1 MAEPLRLLAI
11 LAHPDDES
19 LGNGGALA
27 RYAAEGVETYLV
39 TATRGER
46 GWPGDPARDPGP
58 AALGR
63 IRTAELEAAAHVL
76 GISEVAFLD
85 YMDGDLDE
93 ADPGEAVAKI
103 ARHIRRVR
111 PQVIL
116 TFPPDGAY
124 GHPDHIAIS
133 QFALTAAVCAADAG
147 YDPAGD
153 LPPHVTA
160 KFYFMAFTRA
170 QSAAYQ
176 SVFGDLVM
184 HVDGVERRA
193 TGAEEWNVTARLD
206 TAAYRETVWRAI
218 NCHRSQ
224 MVMYRELDRL
234 APDQQRILW
243 DEALYYRA
251 YSTVNGG
258 RAIETDLFAGLRPS
272 GGSV

>member
-1 MAEPLRLLAI
+1 MAEPLRLLGI

-19 LGNGGALA
+19 LGNGGTFA

-58 AALGR
+58 EALGR
-63 IRTAELEAAAHVL
+63 IRTAELEAAAAVL
-76 GISEVAFLD
+76 GIREVVFLD
-85 YMDGDLDE
+85 YIDGDLDQ
-93 ADPGEAVAKI
+93 ADPQEAVAKI
-103 ARHIRRVR
+103 VRHIRRVR

-133 QFALTAAVCAADAG
+133 QFALSAAVCAADAN
-147 YDPAGD
+147 YAPTGD
-153 LPPHVTA
+153 LPPHAPA
-160 KFYFMAFTRA
+160 KFYFMAYTKA
-170 QSAAYQ
+170 QGAAYQ

-184 HVDGVERRA
+184 HVDGVERRGTWGEDWNA
-193 TGAEEWNVTARLD
+193 TTRLD

-224 MVMYRELDRL
+224 MVVYRELDRL
-234 APDQQRILW
+234 APDQQHILW
-243 DEALYYRA
+243 DQALYYRA

-258 RAIETDLFAGLRPS
+258 RAIETDLFAGLR
-272 GGSV
+272 

>member
-1 MAEPLRLLAI
+1 
-11 LAHPDDES
+11 
-19 LGNGGALA
+19 
-27 RYAAEGVETYLV
+27 
-39 TATRGER
+39 
-46 GWPGDPARDPGP
+46 
-58 AALGR
+58 
-63 IRTAELEAAAHVL
+63 
-76 GISEVAFLD
+76 
-85 YMDGDLDE
+85 
-93 ADPGEAVAKI
+93 
-103 ARHIRRVR
+103 
-111 PQVIL
+111 
-116 TFPPDGAY
+116 
-124 GHPDHIAIS
+124 
-133 QFALTAAVCAADAG
+133 
-147 YDPAGD
+147 
-153 LPPHVTA
+153 
-160 KFYFMAFTRA
+160 MAFTRA